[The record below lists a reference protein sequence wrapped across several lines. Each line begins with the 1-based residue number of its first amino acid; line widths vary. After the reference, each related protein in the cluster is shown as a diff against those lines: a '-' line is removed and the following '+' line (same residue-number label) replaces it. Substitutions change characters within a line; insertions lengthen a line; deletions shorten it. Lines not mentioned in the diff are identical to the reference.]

1 MNLDS
6 IEIANSILD
15 YCIKKNYKISNLA
28 LQKFIFILNVKSNF
42 ALLDREEFEEWKI
55 CPVIPKVYYHY
66 CYNGGLDIEEV
77 LGNKLKNLPSW
88 FYKTLDEIIKI
99 HSSKPYELNA
109 IIEKERIKN
118 ES

>member
-1 MNLDS
+1 MNNTICRIMKVRDLVDFS
-6 IEIANSILD
+6 RYKSF
-15 YCIKKNYKISNLA
+15 YFYKNT
-28 LQKFIFILNVKSNF
+28 
-42 ALLDREEFEEWKI
+42 
-55 CPVIPKVYYHY
+55 
-66 CYNGGLDIEEV
+66 YNED
-77 LGNKLKNLPSW
+77 NKLKNLPSW

>member
-1 MNLDS
+1 MENL
-6 IEIANSILD
+6 NKLPFL
-15 YCIKKNYKISNLA
+15 NISKENFELMDD
-28 LQKFIFILNVKSNF
+28 LLEKEQIGNVIS
-42 ALLDREEFEEWKI
+42 AI
-55 CPVIPKVYYHY
+55 YHY

-77 LGNKLKNLPSW
+77 QGNKLKNLPSW

-99 HSSKPYELNA
+99 HSSRPYELNA